1 MKIDLCKLF
10 GVEEGEEFKGD
21 RGVNQPRNNTYFVK
35 NNILLYKNEQ
45 AGVVIEESNLGINNL
60 NQIKEIIKLPKKK
73 QFTDD
78 ELCVLKNID
87 KKYKWIARDKVDR
100 DEYDNYGNLNIYL
113 GKTNKSTVSWLP
125 SDEYCEFHAYN
136 HLFQSIKWEDE
147 EPVYID
153 DYVERQEML
162 WINL

>member
-10 GVEEGEEFKGD
+10 GVEEGEEFK
-21 RGVNQPRNNTYFVK
+21 VK
-35 NNILLYKNEQ
+35 LF
-45 AGVVIEESNLGINNL
+45 GVIEKYRLKNGKLEYYDDFINKWVESTISMNHILDS
-60 NQIKEIIKLPKKK
+60 EIIKIPKKK
-73 QFTDD
+73 QFKDD
-78 ELCVLKNID
+78 ELCILRNID

-113 GKTNKSTVSWLP
+113 GKPNKSTVSWLP

-147 EPVYID
+147 EPIYID
-153 DYVERQEML
+153 DYVERGEL
-162 WINL
+162 DDN